1 MLEGIRGGVRS
12 AFPPSPKGTNA
23 VTKRGGGGRK
33 GMEAKVEAHEPSNR
47 VSLAYLQM
55 ALLAVFIF
63 SIFFIT
69 FVLPSVSGLPGARI
83 RFRQV

>member
-1 MLEGIRGGVRS
+1 MEECGLL
-12 AFPPSPKGTNA
+12 FPPPQKEPTLLQNG
-23 VTKRGGGGRK
+23 GGGGRK